1 MNYVVL
7 MGRLTQDP
15 ELRYSQGE
23 EPIAV
28 ASYVLAVDRR
38 GRKEEQGKQ
47 TADFLRCIAFG
58 RGAEFADKYFQKG
71 QRVLV
76 SGRIQTGSYTN
87 REGQKVYTTDI
98 VVDNQEFADSKG
110 AGGEGQGNYQTGNP
124 QGSGKK
130 NSDAS
135 DEGFMNIPDGVEDEG
150 LPFN

>member
-110 AGGEGQGNYQTGNP
+110 AGGEEQGNYQTGNS

-130 NSDAS
+130 NSDVS
-135 DEGFMNIPDGVEDEG
+135 EEGFMNIPDGVEDEG

>member
-110 AGGEGQGNYQTGNP
+110 AGGETQGNYQPGNS

-130 NSDAS
+130 NSDANG
-135 DEGFMNIPDGVEDEG
+135 EGFMNIPDGVEDEG

>member
-47 TADFLRCIAFG
+47 TADFLRCITFG

-110 AGGEGQGNYQTGNP
+110 TGGEGQGNYQTGNQ

-130 NSDAS
+130 SSDAS
-135 DEGFMNIPDGVEDEG
+135 GEGFMNIPDGVEDEG

>member
-7 MGRLTQDP
+7 MGRLIQDP

-38 GRKEEQGKQ
+38 GRKEGQGQ
-47 TADFLRCIAFG
+47 TADFLRCIVFG

-71 QRVLV
+71 QRVLI

-110 AGGEGQGNYQTGNP
+110 AGGEGNVNYQTGNP
-124 QGSGKK
+124 QGSGKE
-130 NSDAS
+130 NGGAS

>member
-38 GRKEEQGKQ
+38 GRKEDQGKQ
-47 TADFLRCIAFG
+47 TADFLRCITFG
-58 RGAEFADKYFQKG
+58 RGAEFADKNFQKG

-110 AGGEGQGNYQTGNP
+110 AGGEAQGNYQPGNS

-130 NSDAS
+130 NGEAS
-135 DEGFMNIPDGVEDEG
+135 GEGFMNIPDGVEDEG

>member
-38 GRKEEQGKQ
+38 GRKEDQGKQ
-47 TADFLRCIAFG
+47 TADFLRCITFG

-110 AGGEGQGNYQTGNP
+110 AGGEAQGNYQPGNS

-130 NSDAS
+130 NGEAS
-135 DEGFMNIPDGVEDEG
+135 GEGFMNIPDGVEDEG

>member
-38 GRKEEQGKQ
+38 GRKEEQGRQ
-47 TADFLRCIAFG
+47 TADFLRCITFG

-110 AGGEGQGNYQTGNP
+110 AGGETQGNYQTGNS

-130 NSDAS
+130 NGDAS
-135 DEGFMNIPDGVEDEG
+135 GEGFMNIPDGVEDEG